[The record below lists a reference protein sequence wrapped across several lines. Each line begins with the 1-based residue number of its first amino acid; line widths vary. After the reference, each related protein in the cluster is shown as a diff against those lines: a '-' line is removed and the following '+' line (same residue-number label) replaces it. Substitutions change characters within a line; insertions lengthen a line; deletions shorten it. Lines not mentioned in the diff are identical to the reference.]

1 MQKEKRE
8 IEANRRVLESLDD
21 VESQVAQVCAAVEEN
36 LEWLD
41 YNGKRQALDALGA
54 KVMASPD
61 SAVLFGYLPS
71 YVTTAQTSGYL
82 LSKSVAL
89 GCHQIE
95 CVPFERELG

>member
-1 MQKEKRE
+1 M
-8 IEANRRVLESLDD
+8 LESLDD

-41 YNGKRQALDALGA
+41 YNEKRQALDALGA

-71 YVTTAQTSGYL
+71 YVTIERTS
-82 LSKSVAL
+82 A
-89 GCHQIE
+89 
-95 CVPFERELG
+95 